1 MKNKKYPETTIVYT
15 DGPTITCKHEKLDLN
30 LDTFILNLNTIKVG
44 QDDKQETFDLVKL
57 FRNIDSLSKNK
68 FEIFLEVLKECGIK
82 TGYDFMHFMSVIQEH
97 CIDKNITGYEE
108 VKKIWNSHKE
118 SITNI
123 KDSCEKDKTYLGK
136 LYADKETYEWL
147 TTPSNEDDDVG
158 YWQPDQVTE
167 LDDKTYDAFEK
178 EVMNPKLDVE
188 RIEKCKDIFEGIDK
202 VEVKKE

>member
-1 MKNKKYPETTIVYT
+1 MKNKKYSETTIVYT
-15 DGPTITCKHEKLDLN
+15 DGPSISCKYEKLNLN

-82 TGYDFMHFMSVIQEH
+82 TGYDFVHFMSVIQEH

-136 LYADKETYEWL
+136 LYIDKDVCFGEEDEDWYDDSDLRENTVFTEEV
-147 TTPSNEDDDVG
+147 NE
-158 YWQPDQVTE
+158 
-167 LDDKTYDAFEK
+167 EK
-178 EVMNPKLDVE
+178 V
-188 RIEKCKDIFEGIDK
+188 EKCKDIFEGIDK
-202 VEVKKE
+202 VKVEKE